1 MIKVTN
7 PDYWI
12 ATEEFVPKFHD
23 LYGSTASVTKLMLLG
38 GDQSSGAAS
47 LDQMLRLGAEQTSQS
62 DIRIP
67 SMDYKEQ
74 IAMILFSSGTTGFPK
89 GVALSHYNLVATRR
103 QGV

>member
-12 ATEEFVPKFHD
+12 ATEEFVPKFHH
-23 LYGSTASVTKLMLLG
+23 LYGSAASVTKLMLLG

-47 LDQMLRLGAEQTSQS
+47 MDQMLRLGASQS

-103 QGV
+103 QGM